1 MSTIRVTPELMRT
14 TANNVQARSNEWRAA
29 VTKIYA
35 LAQEMNA
42 MWDGLGNDSFN
53 IVFNGDRPNFDNLS
67 ALMTEYYNAIAR
79 AAQVYDTGEN
89 EVRNIVT
96 RRR

>member
-1 MSTIRVTPELMRT
+1 MSTIRVTPELMRS
-14 TANNVQARSNEWRAA
+14 TAQSVHARSDEWRTA
-29 VTKIYA
+29 VTRIYA

-42 MWDGLGNDSFN
+42 MWDGLGNESFN

-67 ALMTEYYNAIAR
+67 ALMTEYYNAIMR
-79 AAQVYDTGEN
+79 AAQVYDAGEQ